1 MIGSSGEGK
10 STLIDT
16 ILGLLKPDEGHVYI
30 DGMEIHNNLDSWQNK
45 IGYVPQN
52 IFLTDD
58 TLKRNIALG
67 VNDEDI
73 DDRKINKAIISAQLE
88 KLVDSSVYRLETI
101 VGERGVKLSGGQRQR
116 IGIARALYNDPEI
129 IVLDE
134 ATSSL
139 DVSTEFE
146 VMKSIDLL
154 SKTKTIIVAT
164 HRLSTVNKVD
174 KLFKVSK
181 GELILINKSDIL

>member
-1 MIGSSGEGK
+1 M
-10 STLIDT
+10 D
-16 ILGLLKPDEGHVYI
+16 
-30 DGMEIHNNLDSWQNK
+30 IHNNLRCWQNK

-58 TLKRNIALG
+58 TLKRNIAFG

-73 DDRKINKAIISAQLE
+73 DEGKINKAIISAQLE
-88 KLVDSSVYRLETI
+88 KLVDNSVNKLETL

-139 DVSTEFE
+139 DTDTEVE
-146 VMKSIDLL
+146 VMKSIHLL
-154 SKTKTIIVAT
+154 SKTKTIIIAT
-164 HRLSTVNKVD
+164 HRLSTVEKVD
-174 KLFKVSK
+174 RLFKVNK
-181 GELILINKSDIL
+181 GELILINKSDI